1 MKPRKIM
8 ITGVAGFIG
17 SHLADRLLEDGQEV
31 FGFDIAPE
39 DQAHNLKNALTSPLF
54 HYATGDMTSAAD
66 IAEFY
71 QPDADVLYH
80 LASVVGIK
88 NYVENPLNL
97 VDVVVI
103 GTRLLL
109 DHVIEHQTRFIYSST
124 SEVFGKNPAIP
135 WAEDAD
141 RVLGPTSINRWSYS
155 SSKAVCEHMIYGAA
169 QAFGLP
175 FTIVRFFN
183 VYGPRQNPIFV
194 VSQSIE
200 RVLNGQRPIMYD
212 GGHMTRC
219 YTYVSDI
226 LDGLAKI
233 ESADAAIGESFN
245 LGNTVPSTVK
255 EVIETIL
262 NVTNSDVGYEDLDT
276 MKLYGEK
283 YEDIIHRVPQV
294 TKAKELLD
302 WKATIQLQE
311 GIERTIAQW
320 DS

>member
-1 MKPRKIM
+1 M

-17 SHLADRLLEDGQEV
+17 SHLADRLLEEGHEV
-31 FGFDIAPE
+31 YGFDLAPQ
-39 DQAHNLKNALTSPLF
+39 DQVHNLRHALTFPSF
-54 HYATGDMTSAAD
+54 HYVTGDMTNAVD
-66 IAEFY
+66 IAQFY
-71 QPDADVLYH
+71 QPDADALYH

-103 GTRLLL
+103 GTRLIL
-109 DHVIEHQTRFIYSST
+109 DHVIKHQTRFIYSST

-169 QAFGLP
+169 QAFDLP

-200 RVLNGQRPIMYD
+200 RVLNGQQPIMYD

-219 YTYVSDI
+219 YTYISDI
-226 LDGLAKI
+226 LDGLTTI
-233 ESADAAIGESFN
+233 EQSKRAIGESFN

-262 NVTNSDVGYEDLDT
+262 SVAHSDIGYEDLDT
-276 MKLYGEK
+276 EQLYGEK
-283 YEDIIHRVPQV
+283 YEDIIHRVPKV

-302 WKATIQLQE
+302 WQATIQLRE

-320 DS
+320 NS